1 MSTFVNF
8 KIAISL
14 SSIATM
20 GETKWFLLAVNKT
33 LIQIR
38 IVRRLLTTST
48 TLGYFCVLKPRDQ

>member
-48 TLGYFCVLKPRDQ
+48 T